1 LKTGHQPINDPY
13 ALTDLL
19 KATELPSTEFY
30 ERSTV
35 DVARDLL
42 GCVLLHNDTAGT
54 IVETEAYLGA
64 DDLAA
69 HSSRGITKRTEV
81 IFGPPGRA
89 YIYLIYG
96 MYECL
101 NVVADRDG
109 VPGCV
114 LLRALAPLCGL
125 AAMYERRHWRGPVT
139 GLANGP
145 GKLTR
150 ALGITRSHYGQRL
163 DQGSLTIRRW
173 LEKPD
178 FPIAVTPR
186 IGITQCADWPL
197 RFVWKDHPCLSRLC
211 SRVNPPL

>member
-1 LKTGHQPINDPY
+1 LKTGHQSIKDPY
-13 ALTDLL
+13 TLADLL
-19 KATELPSTEFY
+19 GKTELLSTEFY
-30 ERSTV
+30 DRPTV
-35 DVARDLL
+35 EVSRDLL
-42 GCVLLHNDTAGT
+42 SCVLLHNDTAGM

-69 HSSRGITKRTEV
+69 HSSRGVTERTKV

-125 AAMYERRHWRGPVT
+125 TTMYERRHWRGPSA

-145 GKLTR
+145 GKLTQ
-150 ALGITRSHYGQRL
+150 ALGITREHYGQLL

-173 LEKPD
+173 REKPD
-178 FPIAVTPR
+178 FDVAATPR
-186 IGITQCADWPL
+186 IGITKCVDWPL
-197 RFVWKDHPCLSRLC
+197 RFIWKDHPCLSR
-211 SRVNPPL
+211 RDV